1 MSTLASTGSS
11 SLTGEL
17 LAAYSPIRSLLS
29 SADRVGAVY
38 RQVGYREALVITND
52 EFVRQAHGVPLH
64 AFLLAST
71 ADLAD
76 PTRSGQID
84 PDDEEMVLLRVVDNA
99 PVPQEND
106 LEFLRATAGIDLVTE
121 AGRAQPRP
129 REEMIDPLTEA
140 QMQTAGIRCAILG
153 TFYDEDS
160 PAGPRLA
167 FGSDIDNVYAAARLW
182 VYKPFGFSLEEIVGY
197 MAEQKADEPRRP
209 FAIGT
214 VRYASTRR
222 RERLAKKADRP
233 TAMPVSID
241 IADIVAHKTAVL
253 GMTRKGKSNTNK
265 VMAAMTH
272 QYAKEQGMKIGQLIF
287 DPAGEYAYVNKQD
300 ETALAEIGEEHV
312 VRYRLGATDTELD
325 SDPGLRSLAL
335 NFFDDASIAIVW
347 ELARDFVLR
356 LNKAQYVQ
364 AFLNADV
371 VGPDNPQTNDDYR
384 ILSHARRAR
393 ALAYACFLKAG
404 LKAPANW
411 RMYVPLKKA
420 VREALISVGGRNDED
435 MSFLSGIELSRR
447 GDAARLNASQL
458 LLVAEALAANALSA
472 SPDADIADWVQGP
485 EDHTK
490 HVAEFLLARKGG
502 GFKVLY
508 PLGEGYHS
516 PTATDDY
523 APKVYKDLVAGK
535 IVIVDLSRG
544 SEGVLQFASERIL
557 NHLLQEAAQRFREG
571 LEPDRIQ
578 IFLEEA
584 HRLFDRAKFADRLAD
599 RDPYVRLAREAGKY
613 KIGMIYSTQQVSSVE
628 PDVLDNTAN
637 WIVAHLNSEAE
648 VKLLRGRYEF
658 DRFAE
663 QILRAEDVGF
673 VRIKTQSSRY
683 IIPVQ
688 VRLFDSSMVADARDA
703 QPLATAEEV

>member
-1 MSTLASTGSS
+1 MSTLAPASS
-11 SLTGEL
+11 PSLTGEL
-17 LAAYSPIRSLLS
+17 LAAHSPIRSLLS

-38 RQVGYREALVITND
+38 RQIGYRETFVITND
-52 EFVRQAHGVPLH
+52 EFVRQAHGIPLH

-71 ADLAD
+71 AELAD
-76 PTRSGQID
+76 PGRPGQT
-84 PDDEEMVLLRVVDNA
+84 PADDEEVILLRVVDNA

-106 LEFLRATAGIDLVTE
+106 LEFLRASAGMDLVVE
-121 AGRAQPRP
+121 AGRGQPRP

-160 PAGPRLA
+160 PSGPRLA

-182 VYKPFGFSLEEIVGY
+182 VYKPFGASLQEIVSY
-197 MAEQKADEPRRP
+197 IAEQKADEPRRP
-209 FAIGT
+209 FPIGT

-222 RERLAKKADRP
+222 RERLAEKAGRP

-272 QYAKEQGMKIGQLIF
+272 QYAKEQGLTIGQLIF
-287 DPAGEYAYVNKQD
+287 DPAGEYAYVNRQD
-300 ETALAEIGEEHV
+300 ETALAEIGADDV
-312 VRYRLGATDTELD
+312 IRYRLGATEEELA
-325 SDPGLRSLAL
+325 SDDGLRSLAL
-335 NFFDDASIAIVW
+335 NFFDDGSIAIVW
-347 ELARDFVLR
+347 ELVGDFVRR
-356 LNKAQYVQ
+356 LNEAQYVQ
-364 AFLNADV
+364 AFLAADV
-371 VGPDNPQTNDDYR
+371 VGPSNPQTNDDYR
-384 ILSHARRAR
+384 ALSHSRRAR

-404 LKAPANW
+404 LKAPAGW

-420 VREALISVGGRNDED
+420 VREALIAVGGRNGED
-435 MSFLSGIELSRR
+435 MGFLRTVVLSKR
-447 GDAARLNASQL
+447 GDAARLDADQL
-458 LLVAEALAANALSA
+458 LTVAEALAAESLSA
-472 SPDADIADWVQGP
+472 SPDPDVADWVQGP

-516 PTATDDY
+516 PSATDDY
-523 APKVYKDLVAGK
+523 APRVYRDLRAGK
-535 IVIVDLSRG
+535 IAIVDLSRG
-544 SEGVLQFASERIL
+544 SEGVLQFAAERIL
-557 NHLLQEAAQRFREG
+557 NHLLAEASRRFREG

-613 KIGMIYSTQQVSSVE
+613 KIGMVYSTQQVSSVE

-637 WIVAHLNSEAE
+637 WVIAHLNSESE

-663 QILRAEDVGF
+663 QILRSEDVGF

-683 IIPVQ
+683 VIPVQ
-688 VRLFDSSMVADARDA
+688 VRLFDEEMVRSAREA
-703 QPLATAEEV
+703 GRLVAEEA

>member
-1 MSTLASTGSS
+1 M
-11 SLTGEL
+11 
-17 LAAYSPIRSLLS
+17 
-29 SADRVGAVY
+29 
-38 RQVGYREALVITND
+38 
-52 EFVRQAHGVPLH
+52 
-64 AFLLAST
+64 
-71 ADLAD
+71 
-76 PTRSGQID
+76 
-84 PDDEEMVLLRVVDNA
+84 
-99 PVPQEND
+99 
-106 LEFLRATAGIDLVTE
+106 
-121 AGRAQPRP
+121 
-129 REEMIDPLTEA
+129 
-140 QMQTAGIRCAILG
+140 
-153 TFYDEDS
+153 
-160 PAGPRLA
+160 
-167 FGSDIDNVYAAARLW
+167 
-182 VYKPFGFSLEEIVGY
+182 
-197 MAEQKADEPRRP
+197 
-209 FAIGT
+209 
-214 VRYASTRR
+214 
-222 RERLAKKADRP
+222 
-233 TAMPVSID
+233 
-241 IADIVAHKTAVL
+241 
-253 GMTRKGKSNTNK
+253 
-265 VMAAMTH
+265 
-272 QYAKEQGMKIGQLIF
+272 
-287 DPAGEYAYVNKQD
+287 
-300 ETALAEIGEEHV
+300 
-312 VRYRLGATDTELD
+312 
-325 SDPGLRSLAL
+325 
-335 NFFDDASIAIVW
+335 
-347 ELARDFVLR
+347 
-356 LNKAQYVQ
+356 
-364 AFLNADV
+364 
-371 VGPDNPQTNDDYR
+371 
-384 ILSHARRAR
+384 
-393 ALAYACFLKAG
+393 
-404 LKAPANW
+404 
-411 RMYVPLKKA
+411 
-420 VREALISVGGRNDED
+420 
-435 MSFLSGIELSRR
+435 
-447 GDAARLNASQL
+447 
-458 LLVAEALAANALSA
+458 
-472 SPDADIADWVQGP
+472 QGP

-557 NHLLQEAAQRFREG
+557 NHLLQEAARRFREG

-703 QPLATAEEV
+703 QLLATAEEL

>member
-1 MSTLASTGSS
+1 MTTLASAGSP

-17 LAAYSPIRSLLS
+17 LASDSPIRALLLN
-29 SADRVGAVY
+29 ADRVGAVY

-64 AFLLAST
+64 AFLIAST

-76 PTRSGQID
+76 PARTGQIAV
-84 PDDEEMVLLRVVDNA
+84 DDEEIILLRVTDNA
-99 PVPQEND
+99 AVPQEND
-106 LEFLRATAGIDLVTE
+106 LEFLRATAGIDLVIE
-121 AGRAQPRP
+121 AGRAQPRS
-129 REEMIDPLTEA
+129 REVMIDPLTEA
-140 QMQTAGIRCAILG
+140 RMQTAGIRCAILG
-153 TFYDEDS
+153 TFYDEDTAS
-160 PAGPRLA
+160 GPRLA

-182 VYKPFGFSLEEIVGY
+182 VYKPYGSSLEQIVGY
-197 MAEQKADEPRRP
+197 MAEQKTDEPRRP
-209 FAIGT
+209 FEIGT

-222 RERLAKKADRP
+222 RERLATAAGRP
-233 TAMPVSID
+233 TDVPVQID

-265 VMAAMTH
+265 VVAAMTH
-272 QYAKEQGMKIGQLIF
+272 QYATEQKMKIGQLIF
-287 DPAGEYAYVNKQD
+287 DPAGEYANVNVQD
-300 ETALAEIGEEHV
+300 GTALAQIGEEHV
-312 VRYRLGATDTELD
+312 VRYRLGATDAELRD
-325 SDPGLRSLAL
+325 DRNLRSLAL
-335 NFFDDASIAIVW
+335 NFFDEASIAIVW
-347 ELARDFVLR
+347 ELTRDFVLR
-356 LNKAQYVQ
+356 LNTSQYVQ
-364 AFLNADV
+364 AFVNADV
-371 VGPDNPQTNDDYR
+371 AGPSNPETNDDYR
-384 ILSHARRAR
+384 LLSHARRAR

-404 LKAPANW
+404 LRAPANW
-411 RMYVPLKKA
+411 TYYLPLKKS
-420 VREALISVGGRNDED
+420 VRQALIDAGGRHDED
-435 MSFLSGIELSRR
+435 LSFLSNVELSRR
-447 GDAARLNASQL
+447 GDNAKLTAPQL
-458 LLVAEALAANALSA
+458 LLVAEALAAHALA
-472 SPDADIADWVQGP
+472 SSPNTEIADWVKGP

-490 HVAEFLLARKGG
+490 HAAEFLLARKGG

-508 PLGEGYHS
+508 PLCEGYHS
-516 PTATDDY
+516 PTASDDY
-523 APKVYKDLVAGK
+523 APKVHKDLVAGK

-557 NHLLQEAAQRFREG
+557 NLLLREAAERFRQG
-571 LEPDRIQ
+571 LASHRLQ

-584 HRLFDRAKFADRLAD
+584 HRLFDREKFAGKLAD

-648 VKLLRGRYEF
+648 VKLLKGRYEF

-663 QILRAEDVGF
+663 QILRSEDVGF

-688 VRLFDSSMVADARDA
+688 VRLFDAEMVRSARDA
-703 QPLATAEEV
+703 AATATGGQE

>member
-1 MSTLASTGSS
+1 MSTLPPLGSP
-11 SLTGEL
+11 SLTAGL
-17 LAAYSPIRSLLS
+17 LAANSPIRSLLS

-38 RQVGYREALVITND
+38 RQIGYREALVITSD
-52 EFVRQAHGVPLH
+52 EFVRRAHGIPLH

-76 PTRSGQID
+76 PDRSGQV
-84 PDDEEMVLLRVVDNA
+84 PADDEEVVLLRVIDNA

-106 LEFLRATAGIDLVTE
+106 LEFLRATAGMDLVIE
-121 AGRAQPRP
+121 AFRDQPRP
-129 REEMIDPLTEA
+129 QGEMIDPLTEA

-153 TFYDEDS
+153 TFYDENT
-160 PAGPRLA
+160 PAGPRLT
-167 FGSDIDNVYAAARLW
+167 FGSDIDNVYASARLW
-182 VYKPFGFSLEEIVGY
+182 AYKPYGQSLESIVGY

-222 RERLAKKADRP
+222 RERLAEKADRP
-233 TAMPVSID
+233 TSMPVWID
-241 IADIVAHKTAVL
+241 IADVVAHKTAVL

-265 VMAAMTH
+265 VIATMTH
-272 QYAKEQGMKIGQLIF
+272 QYAKEQGLTIGQLIF

-312 VRYRLGATDTELD
+312 VRYRLGATDEELNA
-325 SDPGLRSLAL
+325 DPGLRSLAL
-335 NFFDDASIAIVW
+335 NFFDDSSIAIVW
-347 ELARDFVLR
+347 ELIRDFVLR
-356 LNKAQYVQ
+356 LNDAQYVQ
-364 AFLNADV
+364 AFLNAEV
-371 VGPDNPQTNDDYR
+371 VGPAIPQTNDDYR
-384 ILSHARRAR
+384 ALSHARRAR

-404 LKAPANW
+404 LKAPGNW

-420 VREALISVGGRNDED
+420 VREALIRTGGRNGED
-435 MSFLSGIELSRR
+435 MAFLRTVVLSKR
-447 GDAARLNASQL
+447 GDAARLDAREL
-458 LLVAEALAANALSA
+458 LLVAEALSANALSS
-472 SPDADIADWVQGP
+472 SPDLDIAEWVQGP
-485 EDHTK
+485 EDHTR

-516 PTATDDY
+516 PSASDDY
-523 APKVYKDLVAGK
+523 APQVYTDLRAGK

-557 NHLLQEAAQRFREG
+557 NHLLGEASRRFREG

-584 HRLFDRAKFADRLAD
+584 HKLFDRAKFAERLAD

-613 KIGMIYSTQQVSSVE
+613 KIGMVYSTQQVSSVE
-628 PDVLDNTAN
+628 PDILDNTAN
-637 WIVAHLNSEAE
+637 WVIAHLNSETE

-663 QILRAEDVGF
+663 QILRSEDVGF

-683 IIPVQ
+683 VIPVQ
-688 VRLFDSSMVADARDA
+688 VRLFDRDMVEAARGGKRA
-703 QPLATAEEV
+703 SGEKA

>member
-1 MSTLASTGSS
+1 MSTLDSVGSS

-17 LAAYSPIRSLLS
+17 LAAHSPIRSLLRN
-29 SADRVGAVY
+29 ADRVGAVY
-38 RQVGYREALVITND
+38 RQNGYREAFVITND
-52 EFVRQAHGVPLH
+52 EFVREAHGIPLH

-76 PTRSGQID
+76 ATRSAQI
-84 PDDEEMVLLRVVDNA
+84 PVDDEEVVLLRVIDNA

-106 LEFLRATAGIDLVTE
+106 LEFLRASAGMDLVVE
-121 AGRAQPRP
+121 AGRGQPRP
-129 REEMIDPLTEA
+129 REDMIDPLTEV

-160 PAGPRLA
+160 TTGPRLA

-182 VYKPFGFSLEEIVGY
+182 VYKPYGESLQGIVSY
-197 MAEQKADEPRRP
+197 MAEQKADEQRRP
-209 FAIGT
+209 FEIGT

-222 RERLAKKADRP
+222 RERLAEKAGRP
-233 TAMPVSID
+233 TAVPVSID

-272 QYAKEQGMKIGQLIF
+272 QYAKEQGLAIGQLIF

-300 ETALAEIGEEHV
+300 ETALAEIGAEHV
-312 VRYRLGATDTELD
+312 VRYRLGATNEELD
-325 SDPGLRSLAL
+325 ADPGLRSLAL

-347 ELARDFVLR
+347 ELVRDFVLR
-356 LNKAQYVQ
+356 LNQAQYVQ
-364 AFLNADV
+364 AFLNADII
-371 VGPDNPQTNDDYR
+371 GPSNPLTNDDYR
-384 ILSHARRAR
+384 ALSHARRAR
-393 ALAYACFLKAG
+393 SLTYACFLKAG
-404 LKAPANW
+404 LRAPANW
-411 RMYVPLKKA
+411 RMYVPLKKS
-420 VREALISVGGRNDED
+420 VREALIAVGGRNGED
-435 MSFLSGIELSRR
+435 MSFLRTVVLSKR
-447 GDAARLNASQL
+447 GDAARLDADQL
-458 LLVAEALAANALSA
+458 LLVAEALSAAALSA
-472 SPDADIADWVQGP
+472 SPDAEIADWVQGP
-485 EDHTK
+485 EDHAK

-516 PTATDDY
+516 PSATDDY
-523 APKVYKDLVAGK
+523 SPRVYRDLREGK

-544 SEGVLQFASERIL
+544 SEGVLQFAAERIL
-557 NHLLQEAAQRFREG
+557 NRLLAEASRRFREG

-613 KIGMIYSTQQVSSVE
+613 KIGMVYSTQQVSSVE

-637 WIVAHLNSEAE
+637 WIIAHLNSEAE

-663 QILRAEDVGF
+663 QILRSEDVGF

-683 IIPVQ
+683 VIPVQ
-688 VRLFDSSMVADARDA
+688 VRLFGDEMVRSARDA
-703 QPLATAEEV
+703 ERMTHEEG